1 MTDDP
6 DYRSYLDLKT
16 QMHERAEEET
26 RKRHEEFRH
35 RKQLEDARRQ
45 LADDA
50 RLRAM
55 MVEVIEE
62 QMARLY
68 VPNFVA
74 SLEKLAEGLAEGFG
88 GESGIGLREAKIEMR
103 KYADDATKRLR
114 KDLVSKLIPMEAEL
128 RELIDA
134 REKSVGEFVC
144 ELLVKAM
151 RADAL
156 ASGDAEVAEF
166 QAALKQAIGKAVK
179 RSTNG
184 HDNAQH

>member
-74 SLEKLAEGLAEGFG
+74 SLEKLAER
-88 GESGIGLREAKIEMR
+88 SGRRFWWRERHRSARGQNRNAKVR
-103 KYADDATKRLR
+103 RRRHQTA
-114 KDLVSKLIPMEAEL
+114 
-128 RELIDA
+128 
-134 REKSVGEFVC
+134 
-144 ELLVKAM
+144 
-151 RADAL
+151 
-156 ASGDAEVAEF
+156 
-166 QAALKQAIGKAVK
+166 
-179 RSTNG
+179 
-184 HDNAQH
+184 

>member
-1 MTDDP
+1 
-6 DYRSYLDLKT
+6 
-16 QMHERAEEET
+16 
-26 RKRHEEFRH
+26 
-35 RKQLEDARRQ
+35 
-45 LADDA
+45 
-50 RLRAM
+50 
-55 MVEVIEE
+55 
-62 QMARLY
+62 
-68 VPNFVA
+68 
-74 SLEKLAEGLAEGFG
+74 
-88 GESGIGLREAKIEMR
+88 MR

-134 REKSVGEFVC
+134 REKSVREFVC